1 MTEITT
7 EAHDEEPRP
16 HEEESEPHEA
26 EPEVTITMAS
36 RVPWITT
43 AAVAVVAV
51 LGLIFPISQP
61 SASSAT
67 PVGSVVDAAFTSS
80 ESTNLTDVSALAAQ
94 AVDSVVEINV
104 ALRSRGP
111 FSSRGSGSGVI
122 VDTDGTIVTNAHV
135 VRNATEVEVE
145 LNNGLTYRGEVL
157 AIDPPRDLAVV
168 KIDAEGLTAVELG
181 SSNDLAVGQP
191 VIAIG
196 NPLALDGGPSVSTG
210 IVSALDR
217 NVRGD
222 NEALNGVIQ
231 TDAAITQGSS
241 GGALLDAQGR
251 LIGITTAVGVSRI
264 GIEGIGF
271 AVPVE
276 SVRDILSEV
285 TGA

>member
-7 EAHDEEPRP
+7 V
-16 HEEESEPHEA
+16 HEEEPAPRQEGGEA
-26 EPEVTITMAS
+26 TVSRAS

-51 LGLIFPISQP
+51 LGLIFPLSPP
-61 SASSAT
+61 SAAPTASPT
-67 PVGSVVDAAFTSS
+67 GSLVDASFDGS

-104 ALRSRGP
+104 ALPSRRP
-111 FSSRGSGSGVI
+111 FTSRGSGSGVI
-122 VDTDGTIVTNAHV
+122 VDPNGTIVTNAHV

-145 LNNGLTYRGEVL
+145 LNNGLTYRGEVV
-157 AIDPPRDLAVV
+157 AIDPSRDLAVV

-181 SSNDLAVGQP
+181 SSGHLQVGQP

-210 IVSALDR
+210 IISALDR

-276 SVRDILSEV
+276 SVIDILSEA
-285 TGA
+285 TGV

>member
-7 EAHDEEPRP
+7 EV
-16 HEEESEPHEA
+16 HEEDPVPPQED
-26 EPEVTITMAS
+26 PELTVSRAG

-51 LGLIFPISQP
+51 LGLVFPLSP
-61 SASSAT
+61 PPAAPTSSPT
-67 PVGSVVDAAFTSS
+67 GSLVNAAFEGS
-80 ESTNLTDVSALAAQ
+80 ESTNLTDVSALSAQ
-94 AVDSVVEINV
+94 AVDSIVEIDV
-104 ALRSRGP
+104 VLRSRGP
-111 FSSRGSGSGVI
+111 FASRGSGSGVI
-122 VDTDGTIVTNAHV
+122 VDPNGTIITNAHV
-135 VRNATEVEVE
+135 VRNADEVGVE
-145 LNNGLTYRGEVL
+145 LNNGLTYRGEVV
-157 AIDPPRDLAVV
+157 AIDPSRDLAVV

-181 SSNDLAVGQP
+181 SSTDLRVGQP

-210 IVSALDR
+210 IISALDR

-251 LIGITTAVGVSRI
+251 LVGITTAVGVSRI

-276 SVRDILSEV
+276 SVIDLLSEA
-285 TGA
+285 TGI

>member
-1 MTEITT
+1 MTEITP
-7 EAHDEEPRP
+7 EL
-16 HEEESEPHEA
+16 HEEGLDRPAVEGA
-26 EPEVTITMAS
+26 VTATRAS

-43 AAVAVVAV
+43 AAIAVVAA
-51 LGLIFPISQP
+51 LGLVFPLSPPP
-61 SASSAT
+61 SSSAA
-67 PVGSVVDAAFTSS
+67 PSGSLVNAGFDGSAPTS
-80 ESTNLTDVSALAAQ
+80 LTDVSALAAR

-111 FSSRGSGSGVI
+111 FESRGSGSGVI
-122 VDTDGTIVTNAHV
+122 VDAGGTIVTNAHV

-145 LNNGLTYRGEVL
+145 LNNGLTYRGEVVAL
-157 AIDPPRDLAVV
+157 DPTRDLAVV

-181 SSNDLAVGQP
+181 STTDLAVGQP
-191 VIAIG
+191 VIAVG

-210 IVSALDR
+210 IISALDR

-222 NEALNGVIQ
+222 NEALDGVIQ

-271 AVPVE
+271 AVPIE
-276 SVRDILSEV
+276 SVVDILSEV
-285 TGA
+285 TGV